1 MPTPKFAAW
10 LRVAPAPTT
19 ISESSAILKHLKT
32 QGYGQGQSQAQRQ
45 AQGRVKTFIRAKAG
59 HPYEDKDN
67 TTSTSATYFTTFTH
81 RPTPQIF
88 SVPVHHNHL
97 SPHALDPF
105 NIRGLKDR
113 KPHPQPTTFTCT
125 LEPASSHDASTYA
138 AQIKKENPYH
148 GSFTVAFSDW
158 LQDVY
163 GETGAPPG
171 VKQALGVKL
180 SETEAAEERGE
191 RRIGHGGLE
200 TNSKLRMNSLM
211 RTWKEAVD
219 DETEDKAQLG
229 ARSQIRAQESGQK
242 EREAGFKRPI

>member
-10 LRVAPAPTT
+10 LRVVPPPTT

-32 QGYGQGQSQAQRQ
+32 QGHSQGQSQGNRQ
-45 AQGRVKTFIRAKAG
+45 AQGRVKTFIRAKTG
-59 HPYEDKDN
+59 HPYKDKDK
-67 TTSTSATYFTTFTH
+67 TSSSSDSATYYTTFTY
-81 RPTPQIF
+81 RPTPQTF
-88 SVPVHHNHL
+88 SVPVHHNHTL
-97 SPHALDPF
+97 PHTLDPF

-148 GSFTVAFSDW
+148 GSFRVAFSDW

-171 VKQALGVKL
+171 AKQALGVQL
-180 SETEAAEERGE
+180 SESEAADERKE
-191 RRIGHGGLE
+191 RDMGHGGLG
-200 TNSKLRMNSLM
+200 TNNKLKMNSLM
-211 RTWKEAVD
+211 RTWREAVGM
-219 DETEDKAQLG
+219 EKENAQL
-229 ARSQIRAQESGQK
+229 RAQTPIRVQRSSQK
-242 EREAGFKRPI
+242 EREDKI